1 MATQEKTGPIR
12 FFALTHW
19 LLHPLALFIF
29 ATLATTWAAVGL
41 WQANEAEL
49 VDRDA
54 YQLTWDRLNASP
66 QPPYLK
72 NDLKKLAFD
81 GSRLADLSLLDRD
94 VVRKVHAAFAVQSW
108 IDGVHVRKNRKS
120 IDVSLTYR
128 KPIALV
134 EFGDNLLLPVD
145 RNGIV
150 LDGDQLNLDVTT
162 SPLRISVQ
170 SPQVGSMVHGD
181 AWPDPRVV
189 AAAMVAHWVEPKA
202 AQWGI
207 SRIAHVPLI
216 PNSIA
221 PEGDFELLTA
231 KGAAGIRVMWG
242 SPPGYERANE
252 ASPEKKLQALE
263 QWIAERGSLAELG
276 TTQTIDIRSGQVQSL
291 SPPTVNL
298 EDVQSSDR

>member
-1 MATQEKTGPIR
+1 MSSHEKQNPIR

-19 LLHPLALFIF
+19 LLHPLALFVF
-29 ATLATTWAAVGL
+29 ATLVTTWAAMGL
-41 WQANEAEL
+41 WQANETEL

-54 YQLTWDRLNASP
+54 YQLTWERLRSSP
-66 QPPYLK
+66 QPAYLK
-72 NDLKKLAFD
+72 DDLKKVAYE
-81 GSRLADLSLLDRD
+81 GSRLADLNLLDRD

-150 LDGDQLNLDVTT
+150 LDGDLLSLDQSTGY
-162 SPLRISVQ
+162 LRISVQ
-170 SPQVGSMVHGD
+170 SPQIGSMVHGD

-202 AQWGI
+202 AQWGVA
-207 SRIAHVPLI
+207 RIAHVPLI

-242 SPPGYERANE
+242 SPPGYERPHE

-276 TTQTIDIRSGQVQSL
+276 TTQTIDIRAGQVQSL
-291 SPPTVNL
+291 SPPTANL
-298 EDVQSSDR
+298 EEVQSSDR